1 MTPEKFLLA
10 FFTCTLLH
18 VRMGMH
24 GDMYVY
30 TLMYTHAHI
39 YRVGAIILKKACS
52 RKTHVTRLTWRCFFF
67 FTGVKGM
74 GQRGGEQ
81 GRTGL
86 FDRSD
91 RKEKTQRKREG
102 IPSR

>member
-1 MTPEKFLLA
+1 MQQKD
-10 FFTCTLLH
+10 TCN
-18 VRMGMH
+18 
-24 GDMYVY
+24 
-30 TLMYTHAHI
+30 
-39 YRVGAIILKKACS
+39 
-52 RKTHVTRLTWRCFFF
+52 KTHMEMFFF